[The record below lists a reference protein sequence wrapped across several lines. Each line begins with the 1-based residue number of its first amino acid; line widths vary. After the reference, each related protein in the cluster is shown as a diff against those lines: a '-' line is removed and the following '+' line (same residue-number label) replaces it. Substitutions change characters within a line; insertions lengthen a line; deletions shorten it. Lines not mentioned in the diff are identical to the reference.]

1 MLIKFYLYF
10 FKSKVDILADL
21 HRLAVDPNEGKGKE
35 IGDEK
40 TKEENDLRNLEILKL
55 KKENE

>member
-1 MLIKFYLYF
+1 LNLHL

-21 HRLAVDPNEGKGKE
+21 HRLAVDPVNGGE
-35 IGDEK
+35 EK
-40 TKEENDLRNLEILKL
+40 MKEENDLRNLEMLKL